1 METRANH
8 LVIGLFVLL
17 VAGAA
22 FGFVYWMK
30 NFGESGSTRVYYILF
45 DGSVGGLSQA
55 SEVLF
60 NGIRI
65 GRVRRLNIHREDT
78 RKVRV
83 EVGVRG
89 DTPIRM
95 NSRAQIEHRGF
106 TGQAV
111 VQITAGSLDS
121 PLLAKASG
129 DEIPTIK
136 SDPAAS
142 ASLLEAA
149 PEALSN
155 ANALF
160 VRLNNLIAN
169 NEDSIRNTVQN
180 VESFSSTLAAN
191 RKDISEIIKNA
202 KDLSERFNRISDKFE
217 TAVDSVTAFATTDGE
232 SFLQQ
237 AKNAAASMRRLALK
251 LEEAVGDSAD
261 GVVKLAKRSLQE
273 FELFMR
279 DGRRAAQNLDRVLER
294 IDQNPRSFLFG
305 GSNVPEYNP
314 KQ

>member
-8 LVIGLFVLL
+8 IVIGLFVLL
-17 VAGAA
+17 VAGSA

-30 NFGESGSTRVYYILF
+30 KYSESGSSRAYYILF

-60 NGIRI
+60 NGIRV
-65 GRVRRLNIHREDT
+65 GRVRQLNIYAKDT

-83 EVGVRG
+83 EVTVRG
-89 DTPIRM
+89 DTPIRA
-95 NSRAQIEHRGF
+95 NSRAQIEHQGL
-106 TGQAV
+106 TGLAV

-121 PLLAKASG
+121 PMLAAASS
-129 DEIPTIK
+129 DKIPVIK

-142 ASLLEAA
+142 ASLLQAA

-160 VRLNNLIAN
+160 VRLNNMIAN
-169 NEDSIRNTVQN
+169 NEDSIRKTVQN
-180 VESFSSTLAAN
+180 VESFSATLSAN
-191 RKDISEIIKNA
+191 KNDVAEIIKNA
-202 KDLSERFNRISDKFE
+202 KELSARFNRISDKFE
-217 TAVDSVTAFATTDGE
+217 TAVDSVTSFATTDSE

-237 AKNAAASMRRLALK
+237 AQSAAASMRRLAVK
-251 LEEAVGDSAD
+251 LEESVGDSAD
-261 GVVKLAKRSLQE
+261 GVMRLAKRSLKE

-294 IDQNPRSFLFG
+294 INQNPRSFLFG